1 MAAPTL
7 TPSSQTSTSSL
18 PATGTHSDVTL
29 TNLPFGY
36 YATDGA
42 LYDANFVS
50 GAVEQVSYTYRKLG
64 GDVLD
69 IELKTQNVYAA
80 YEEAVL
86 EYSYIVNTHQAK
98 NVLDSLLGRTTG
110 SFDHQ
115 GQLLSG
121 QTLSGSNI
129 ALRFPKFKFGY
140 AKRVGDATS
149 TEVGLGGQQS
159 IYSASFNTTS
169 SVQDYN
175 LQSIISSSAADSD
188 NSDYPYYGKVTDR
201 RITIRRVYY
210 KTPHAMW
217 RFYGY
222 YGGLNV
228 VGNFHQYGQFADDSS
243 FDLVPAWHNKL
254 QAMTFEDSIY
264 TRISHF
270 SYEIKNNRLRLFPDV
285 TTSHPE
291 KMWVEF
297 SVDEDPWDSTTDYQ
311 DSVEGINNM
320 NTLPFENLPF
330 KNINSIGRQWIRRF
344 ALALTKEMLGQI
356 RGKFTTIP
364 IPGESV
370 TLNHADLLSQA
381 KEEQDKLR
389 EELKT
394 VFDEMVYHK
403 LAETEASL
411 TENVNKV
418 NTTIP
423 AGVYVG

>member
-1 MAAPTL
+1 
-7 TPSSQTSTSSL
+7 
-18 PATGTHSDVTL
+18 
-29 TNLPFGY
+29 
-36 YATDGA
+36 
-42 LYDANFVS
+42 
-50 GAVEQVSYTYRKLG
+50 
-64 GDVLD
+64 
-69 IELKTQNVYAA
+69 
-80 YEEAVL
+80 
-86 EYSYIVNTHQAK
+86 
-98 NVLDSLLGRTTG
+98 
-110 SFDHQ
+110 
-115 GQLLSG
+115 
-121 QTLSGSNI
+121 
-129 ALRFPKFKFGY
+129 
-140 AKRVGDATS
+140 
-149 TEVGLGGQQS
+149 
-159 IYSASFNTTS
+159 
-169 SVQDYN
+169 
-175 LQSIISSSAADSD
+175 
-188 NSDYPYYGKVTDR
+188 
-201 RITIRRVYY
+201 
-210 KTPHAMW
+210 
-217 RFYGY
+217 
-222 YGGLNV
+222 
-228 VGNFHQYGQFADDSS
+228 
-243 FDLVPAWHNKL
+243 
-254 QAMTFEDSIY
+254 
-264 TRISHF
+264 
-270 SYEIKNNRLRLFPDV
+270 
-285 TTSHPE
+285 
-291 KMWVEF
+291 MWVEF